1 MTTVE
6 IFVSIGGLVLG
17 YLIVSK
23 LLITPKNTHVSMDSY
38 KIIEPRK

>member
-6 IFVSIGGLVLG
+6 IFVSLGGLVLG

-23 LLITPKNTHVSMDSY
+23 LLINQK
-38 KIIEPRK
+38 KIFIQLEIVYII

>member
-1 MTTVE
+1 MTAVE

-23 LLITPKNTHVSMDSY
+23 LLINQKSTPVSMDSY